1 MKFKI
6 EHEARKRIRIHFMQA
21 YMTCEEADLFQY
33 YMQCRSL
40 YYLQSGK
47 RERAILP

>member
-33 YMQCRSL
+33 YMQ
-40 YYLQSGK
+40 SGK